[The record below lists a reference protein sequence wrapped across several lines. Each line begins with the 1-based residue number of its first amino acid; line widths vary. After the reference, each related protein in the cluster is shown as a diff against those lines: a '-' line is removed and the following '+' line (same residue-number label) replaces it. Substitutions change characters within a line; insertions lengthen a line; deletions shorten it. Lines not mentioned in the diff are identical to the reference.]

1 MAGACERGR
10 PVPEFEMVVSKKS
23 LSTLFEQYVDSAPSA
38 QNAVDAIPGWT
49 CALPP
54 EACATAGPLPL
65 YADDRIAWLLGQYGN
80 LEGCSV
86 LELGPLEGSHTYM
99 IERAG
104 AARIDAVE
112 ANKLAY
118 LRCLVFKELVHLQRA
133 RFHLGNFV
141 AWLEE
146 PKLRYDLIVAS
157 GVLYHLR
164 DPLEFLERAAAV
176 TDALFL
182 WTHYM
187 SDEAMPLSDIRRG
200 AFRNSVERRAF
211 RGLEVR
217 LFPRSYH
224 RAEESASFCGGLFD
238 DHRWVE
244 RDDLLA
250 VLNALGF
257 DSLQVAHEQVDHPN
271 GPSFSVFARRSKR

>member
-1 MAGACERGR
+1 
-10 PVPEFEMVVSKKS
+10 MVATKQSVSE
-23 LSTLFEQYVDSAPSA
+23 LFEQYVDKGPAP

-54 EACATAGPLPL
+54 EAGANAGALPL
-65 YADDRIAWLLGQYGN
+65 YDDDRIRWMLDQIGPLNG
-80 LEGCSV
+80 LSV

-99 IERAG
+99 LEKAG
-104 AARIDAVE
+104 AGRVDAIE

-118 LRCLVFKELVHLQRA
+118 LRCLVFKELVQLTRA

-141 AWLEE
+141 HWLEQ
-146 PKLRYDLIVAS
+146 PGLCYDLIVAS

-164 DPLEFLERAAAV
+164 DPLGFLERAAAA

-187 SDEAMPLSDIRRG
+187 SEAAMPQTDPRRG
-200 AFRNSVERRAF
+200 AFRPSIERREF
-211 RGLEVR
+211 KGVNVR
-217 LFPRSYH
+217 LYPRSYH
-224 RAEESASFCGGLFD
+224 KAEANVSFCGGLYD
-238 DHRWVE
+238 DHRWIE

-250 VLNALGF
+250 ALTALGF
-257 DSLQVAHEQVDHPN
+257 DSVEIARDQVDHPN
-271 GPSFSVFARRSKR
+271 GPSFCLLARRAAA